1 MSRTFVLILL
11 DGLGDRSYAELG
23 GKTPLQAACT
33 PFLDELAG
41 MGCNGLF
48 HASFQ
53 GQALPSENAH
63 FAMFG
68 YKAEDFPGR
77 GALEA
82 MGAGIDLAANDVAV
96 LANLVQLAEE
106 DGCLKFV
113 REKVNVDQPQ
123 FDQTFKKIA
132 RFSFEGVEI
141 RLIPYKKSF
150 AVILLQGDVSPFIT
164 DSNPI
169 IEGRC
174 LLQISPWKNF
184 STHEPSIR
192 TARVL
197 NDYLIWAYKT
207 LSLNSP
213 SGMNTDPGA
222 PMLNGLVT
230 QRAGR
235 LKKVVPFQEKFGLN
249 GASISTGAIYAGLC
263 KYLEIEHVKGR
274 ENNDPGEEMKLRVLQ
289 AQELIST
296 HDFIHIHSK
305 APDEAGH
312 SKDPMLKKQAI
323 ENLDKGLAQSVPE
336 LLKRKDIVLAVT
348 ADHSTPCSGVMVH
361 SGEPVPLCILG
372 PGVRK
377 DHVKK
382 FDEVSAGA
390 GGLGFVHGPE
400 FMYMVLNYLDR
411 GKLVGLMDTPVDQPY
426 WPGQS
431 KPLKIRHI
439 DLF

>member
-1 MSRTFVLILL
+1 MTKTFVLILL
-11 DGLGDRSYAELG
+11 DGLGDRSYPELED
-23 GKTPLQAACT
+23 KTPLQAADT
-33 PFLDELAG
+33 PFLDELAD

-68 YKAEDFPGR
+68 YKPDDFPGR

-82 MGAGIDLAANDVAV
+82 IGAGIDLAMDDVAV
-96 LANLVQLAEE
+96 LANLVQVAEK
-106 DGCLKFV
+106 DGCLEFV
-113 REKVNVDQPQ
+113 REKIKADQPE
-123 FDQTFKKIA
+123 FDQAFKKIS
-132 RFSFEGVEI
+132 RFSSKGVKI

-150 AVILLQGDVSPFIT
+150 AIILLQGEVSPFIT

-174 LLQISPWKNF
+174 LLQISPWKDF

-192 TARVL
+192 TAQVL

-207 LSLNSP
+207 LSLDSP
-213 SGMNTDPGA
+213 SDLNADPGPA
-222 PMLNGLVT
+222 VLNGLVT

-235 LKKVVPFQEKFGLN
+235 LKKIVPFHEKFGIE

-263 KYLEIEHVKGR
+263 KYLGIEHVKGR
-274 ENNDPGEEMKLRVLQ
+274 ENEDPGEEIQLRIQQ
-289 AQELIST
+289 AQGLLGT

-312 SKDPMLKKQAI
+312 AKDPVLKKQAI

-377 DHVKK
+377 DCVEK

-400 FMYMVLNYLDR
+400 LMYMVLNYLDK
-411 GKLVGLMDTPVDQPY
+411 GKLVGLMDSPEDQPY
-426 WPGQS
+426 WPGRS
-431 KPLKIRHI
+431 KPLRI
-439 DLF
+439 D

>member
-1 MSRTFVLILL
+1 MNRTFVLILL

-23 GKTPLQAACT
+23 GKTPLQAAET

-68 YKAEDFPGR
+68 YKPDDFPGR

-82 MGAGIDLAANDVAV
+82 LGAGIDLAMNDVAV
-96 LANLVQLAEE
+96 LANLVQVAEE

-113 REKVNVDQPQ
+113 REKVKADKSYFQQ
-123 FDQTFKKIA
+123 AFKRIA
-132 RFSFEGVEI
+132 SFSSDVVELE
-141 RLIPYKKSF
+141 LIPYKGSF
-150 AVILLQGDVSPFIT
+150 AIIKLTGVVSPFIT

-169 IEGRC
+169 VEGRF
-174 LLQISPWKNF
+174 LLEVFPWKEY
-184 STHEPSIR
+184 SSHEPSIR
-192 TARVL
+192 TAKIM
-197 NDYLIWAYKT
+197 NQYLAWAWKT
-207 LSLNSP
+207 LSRNVQS
-213 SGMNTDPGA
+213 DPDA
-222 PMLNGLVT
+222 DSSAAVLNGLIT
-230 QRAGR
+230 QRAGQ
-235 LKKVVPFQEKFGLN
+235 LKKVIPFHEKFGLN
-249 GASISTGAIYAGLC
+249 GASISSGAIYAGLC
-263 KYLEIEHVKGR
+263 SYLGIKHIKGH
-274 ENNDPGEEMKLRVLQ
+274 EDDDPGEEIRHRIHQ
-289 AQELIST
+289 AHGLLDT
-296 HDFIHIHSK
+296 HNFIHVHSK

-312 SKDPMLKKQAI
+312 AKDPLLKRQAI
-323 ENLDKGLAQSVPE
+323 EQLDKGLAASLPQ

-348 ADHSTPCSGVMVH
+348 ADHSTPCRGVMVH

-377 DHVKK
+377 DYVKK

-390 GGLGFVHGPE
+390 GGLGFVRGPE
-400 FMYMVLNYLDR
+400 LMPMVLNYLDR

-426 WPGQS
+426 WPGRS
-431 KPLKIRHI
+431 KPLRV
-439 DLF
+439 D